1 MVYVQVYMNCG
12 YKCEDVS
19 ENVHYH
25 SYIDQGG

>member
-1 MVYVQVYMNCG
+1 MVYVHVHMNYG

-19 ENVHYH
+19 ENVH